1 MSLQT
6 PEPQLFTSFAD
17 DHNAS
22 FGKVREQMA
31 AMITKETLLNRPPS
45 LVEVGNVA
53 VLMASDYAS
62 PMTATV
68 ANMTCGS
75 IVD

>member
-1 MSLQT
+1 ML
-6 PEPQLFTSFAD
+6 LKGK
-17 DHNAS
+17 NA
-22 FGKVREQMA
+22 V
-31 AMITKETLLNRPPS
+31 
-45 LVEVGNVA
+45 V
-53 VLMASDYAS
+53 ASDYAS